1 MHNCMNLHDFPGK
14 QKGVVL
20 VVALI
25 MLLLMTI
32 LGVSS
37 MQTTTLEE
45 KMSGAI
51 RDKQIAFQ
59 AGEVALRIGEAFLT
73 AASLPT
79 FNNTVGL
86 YSPSGTGSDQW
97 QSVTWSAATEAA
109 CNCNIVSNTDI
120 PALVALGV
128 PAPRYIIEELPAGSL
143 PGTSLVVGFSAGSQA
158 SMYQVTARGQG
169 KGGGVAVLQ
178 STYLR

>member
-1 MHNCMNLHDFPGK
+1 MHECMNRTGLPVR

-59 AGEVALRIGEAFLT
+59 AGEVALRIGESFLT
-73 AASLPT
+73 AASLPA

-97 QSVTWSAATEAA
+97 KSVTWSAATEAA
-109 CNCNIVSNTDI
+109 CNCKITPTGSAGPD
-120 PALVALGV
+120 VA
-128 PAPRYIIEELPAGSL
+128 APRYIIEELPAGSL

-158 SMYQVTARGQG
+158 SMYQVTARGVG

-178 STYLR
+178 TTYLR